1 MKKKLTLDETW
12 ELCLKMWKW
21 IADEVTAMGK
31 QFNPRLTVESL
42 KYEWMKENGY
52 KLTRINHRCFLCE
65 YDDQHINDLDHIDTC
80 QACPARLVDSD
91 FSCGNTEYEYDVQPL
106 KFYAKLVEL
115 NKIRLAKK

>member
-1 MKKKLTLDETW
+1 MKKRLTIDETW

-31 QFNPRLTVESL
+31 QFNPNSTVESL
-42 KYEWMKENGY
+42 KSKWLEENGY
-52 KLTRINHRCFLCE
+52 NRTRINHRCFLCE
-65 YDDQHINDLDHIDTC
+65 YDDQYTDDLDHIYAC
-80 QACPARLVDSD
+80 RACPARLVDSD
-91 FSCGNTEYEYDVQPL
+91 FSCGNIEYEYDVQPL